1 MDHTLATDLARLPEL
16 LEATRRAAAD
26 ALEALDA
33 RPVVPPAGPP
43 RAPEPLP
50 THAAGAESA
59 LTAFAERWAPRLSA
73 SAGPRYLGF
82 VTGGATPAALAGDW
96 LTAVH
101 DQNSNSAMDGAG
113 QDLERETVT
122 WLRDLFGLT
131 DAHTGTFVSGATMSN
146 TTGLAIAREWLGE
159 RLGVSPS
166 EDGAAAL
173 GPVRVLS
180 GAPHSSIAKALSV
193 LGLGRSSL
201 VPVPT
206 RARRAG
212 RRAPRLPCPGR
223 AAPPSAPP
231 PTPPGR
237 PPLDPAALDRALADT
252 PGPAVVVA
260 NAGTVN
266 TVDFD
271 DLRAI
276 AALRERHAFWLHT
289 DAAFGA
295 FAALSPDHAHLVDG
309 LDASDSVCVDLHKWL
324 NVPYDSAVQFTR
336 RQDLQA
342 RVFQNSAAYLGPLGD
357 HPDLVH
363 LTPENSHRLRALAA
377 WFTLRAYGREGHR
390 EIVERDI
397 ACARALG
404 AALERDP
411 AFRLLAPVRLNVVC
425 FTLADDPTPA
435 RLAALREAAQGEVFV
450 TPTVYAGT
458 PGLRAAFSNWRTTQA
473 DVRRAAQALRTA
485 AKGTV

>member
-1 MDHTLATDLARLPEL
+1 MDRILAADLARLPEL
-16 LEATRRAAAD
+16 LDATRRAAA
-26 ALEALDA
+26 EALATLDE
-33 RPVVPPAGPP
+33 RPVVPPQDAPP
-43 RAPEPLP
+43 PTPLP
-50 THAAGAESA
+50 ARGTGTEAALAEFRA
-59 LTAFAERWAPRLSA
+59 RWEPRLSA

-96 LTAVH
+96 LTAAH

-113 QDLERETVT
+113 QHLERETT
-122 WLRDLFGLT
+122 GWLRELFGLS

-146 TTGLAIAREWLGE
+146 TAGLAIAREWLGE
-159 RLGVSPS
+159 RLGVSPAQ
-166 EDGAAAL
+166 DGVAAL

-193 LGLGRSSL
+193 LGLGRSAL

-206 RARRAG
+206 
-212 RRAPRLPCPGR
+212 LPGR
-223 AAPPSAPP
+223 EAV
-231 PTPPGR
+231 
-237 PPLDPAALDRALADT
+237 DPAALDRALADT

-271 DLRAI
+271 DLRAV
-276 AALRERHAFWLHT
+276 AALRERHDFWLHT

-295 FAALSPDHAHLVDG
+295 FAALTPEHAHLVAG

-336 RQDLQA
+336 RRDLQS
-342 RVFQNSAAYLGPLGD
+342 RVFANAAAYLGPLGPD
-357 HPDLVH
+357 PDLVH

-404 AALERDP
+404 ERLDRDP

-425 FTLADDPTPA
+425 FTLAGNPA
-435 RLAALREAAQGEVFV
+435 PERLTALREAVAADVFV
-450 TPTVYAGT
+450 TPTVLGGT
-458 PGLRAAFSNWRTTQA
+458 AGLRAAFSNWRTTPA
-473 DVRRAAQALRTA
+473 DVDRAAEALRAA
-485 AKGTV
+485 AKEIA

>member
-1 MDHTLATDLARLPEL
+1 MDRTLTADLARLPEL
-16 LEATRRAAAD
+16 LGAARDAAVATLA
-26 ALEALDA
+26 ALDA
-33 RPVVPPAGPP
+33 RPVVPPRPDGPP
-43 RAPEPLP
+43 TPEPLP
-50 THAAGAESA
+50 AHGAGTDAALA
-59 LTAFAERWAPRLSA
+59 AFADRWAPRLSA

-96 LTAVH
+96 LTATH
-101 DQNSNSAMDGAG
+101 DQNSNSALDGGG
-113 QDLERETVT
+113 QDLERETVG
-122 WLRDLFGLT
+122 WLRELFGLS

-159 RLGVSPS
+159 RLGVSVA

-173 GPVRVLS
+173 GRVRVLS

-193 LGLGRSSL
+193 LGLGRRAL

-206 RARRAG
+206 
-212 RRAPRLPCPGR
+212 LPGR
-223 AAPPSAPP
+223 EAV
-231 PTPPGR
+231 
-237 PPLDPAALDRALADT
+237 DPAALERALADE
-252 PGPAVVVA
+252 PGRPAVVVA

-271 DLRAI
+271 DLRAV
-276 AALRERHAFWLHT
+276 AALRARHDFWLHT

-295 FAALSPDHAHLVDG
+295 FAVLSPEHAHLTAG

-336 RQDLQA
+336 RRDLQA
-342 RVFQNSAAYLGPLGD
+342 RVFQNAAAYLGPLGD
-357 HPDLVH
+357 DPDLVH

-397 ACARALG
+397 ACARLLG
-404 AALERDP
+404 AALSRDP
-411 AFRLLAPVRLNVVC
+411 SFTVLAPVRLNVVC
-425 FTLADDPTPA
+425 FTLAEAPTPA
-435 RLAALREAAQGEVFV
+435 RLTALREAVGPEAFV
-450 TPTVYAGT
+450 TPTHYAGT
-458 PGLRAAFSNWRTTQA
+458 PALRAAFSNWRTTQV
-473 DVRRAAQALRTA
+473 DVRRIAQALHTA
-485 AKGTV
+485 ARELG

>member
-1 MDHTLATDLARLPEL
+1 MDRTLAADLARLPEL
-16 LEATRRAAAD
+16 LDATRAAA
-26 ALEALDA
+26 AEALATLAA
-33 RPVVPPAGPP
+33 RPVVPPAGEPH
-43 RAPEPLP
+43 APEPLP
-50 THAAGAESA
+50 EHATGTEAA
-59 LTAFAERWAPRLSA
+59 LAAFRDRWEPRLSA

-96 LTAVH
+96 LTAAH
-101 DQNSNSAMDGAG
+101 DQNSNSALDGGG
-113 QDLERETVT
+113 QDLERETVG
-122 WLRDLFGLT
+122 WLRELFGLSA
-131 DAHTGTFVSGATMSN
+131 AHSGTFVSGATMSN

-159 RLGVSPS
+159 RLGVRPA

-193 LGLGRSSL
+193 LGLGRNSL
-201 VPVPT
+201 VKVPT
-206 RARRAG
+206 
-212 RRAPRLPCPGR
+212 LPGR
-223 AAPPSAPP
+223 EAV
-231 PTPPGR
+231 
-237 PPLDPAALDRALADT
+237 DPAALERALAEA

-276 AALRERHAFWLHT
+276 AALRERHDFWLHT

-295 FAALSPDHAHLVDG
+295 FAALSPEHAHLADG
-309 LDASDSVCVDLHKWL
+309 LDASDSLCIDLHKWL

-336 RQDLQA
+336 RRDLQA

-377 WFTLRAYGREGHR
+377 WFTLRAYGRQGHR

-404 AALERDP
+404 TALEADP
-411 AFRLLAPVRLNVVC
+411 ALTLLAPVRLNVVC
-425 FTLADDPTPA
+425 FTLAKAPTPE
-435 RLAALREAAQGEVFV
+435 RVAALREAVAAEVFV
-450 TPTVYAGT
+450 TPTVYGGT
-458 PGLRAAFSNWRTTQA
+458 AGLRAAFSNWRTTHD
-473 DVRRAAQALRTA
+473 DVRRAAQALGA
-485 AKGTV
+485 AAREIA

>member
-1 MDHTLATDLARLPEL
+1 MHHTLAADLARLPDL
-16 LEATRRAAAD
+16 LDATRRAAVETLA
-26 ALEALDA
+26 ALDT
-33 RPVVPPAGPP
+33 RPVVPLRPTADP
-43 RAPEPLP
+43 RPEPLP
-50 THAAGAESA
+50 VRGAGAAAA
-59 LTAFAERWAPRLSA
+59 LDAFQRRWAPLLSA

-96 LTAVH
+96 LTAAH
-101 DQNSNSAMDGAG
+101 DQNSNSALDGAG
-113 QDLERETVT
+113 QDLERETVS
-122 WLRDLFGLT
+122 WLRDLFGLSE
-131 DAHTGTFVSGATMSN
+131 AHSGTFLSGATMSN

-159 RLGVSPS
+159 RRGICVS
-166 EDGAAAL
+166 EDGTAAL

-193 LGLGRSSL
+193 LGLGRNAL

-206 RARRAG
+206 
-212 RRAPRLPCPGR
+212 LPGR
-223 AAPPSAPP
+223 EAV
-231 PTPPGR
+231 
-237 PPLDPAALDRALADT
+237 DPAALDRALADT

-276 AALRERHAFWLHT
+276 AALRERHDFWLHT

-295 FAALSPDHAHLVDG
+295 FAALSPAHAHLVDG

-336 RQDLQA
+336 RRDLQA
-342 RVFQNSAAYLGPLGD
+342 RVFQNAAAYLGPLGD

-377 WFTLRAYGREGHR
+377 WCTLHAYGREGHR

-397 ACARALG
+397 ACARSLAEELS
-404 AALERDP
+404 ADP
-411 AFRLLAPVRLNVVC
+411 AFRILAPVRLNVVC
-425 FTLADDPTPA
+425 LSLAEAPTAA
-435 RLAALREAAQGEVFV
+435 RLTALREAVRADVFL

-458 PGLRAAFSNWRTTQA
+458 PALRAAFSNWRTTQA
-473 DVRRAAQALRTA
+473 DVHRAAQALRKA
-485 AKGTV
+485 ARELT

>member
-1 MDHTLATDLARLPEL
+1 MDRTLAADLARLPEL
-16 LEATRRAAAD
+16 LDATRGAAAD
-26 ALEALDA
+26 ALATLDA
-33 RPVVPPAGPP
+33 RPVVPPAGKPHD
-43 RAPEPLP
+43 PEPLP
-50 THAAGAESA
+50 EHAAGTDAA
-59 LTAFAERWAPRLSA
+59 LAAFRDRWEPRLSA

-101 DQNSNSAMDGAG
+101 DQNSNSVLDGGG
-113 QDLERETVT
+113 QDLERETVG
-122 WLRDLFGLT
+122 WLRDLFGLSA
-131 DAHTGTFVSGATMSN
+131 DHSGTFVSGATMSN

-159 RLGVSPS
+159 RLGVSPA

-180 GAPHSSIAKALSV
+180 GAPHSSIAKALSF
-193 LGLGRSSL
+193 LGLGRNSL
-201 VPVPT
+201 VRVPT
-206 RARRAG
+206 
-212 RRAPRLPCPGR
+212 LPGR
-223 AAPPSAPP
+223 EAV
-231 PTPPGR
+231 
-237 PPLDPAALDRALADT
+237 DPAALERALADT

-276 AALRERHAFWLHT
+276 ETLRGRHDFWLHT

-295 FAALSPDHAHLVDG
+295 FAALSPAHAHLADG

-336 RQDLQA
+336 RRDLQA
-342 RVFQNSAAYLGPLGD
+342 RVFQNSAAYLGPLGE

-363 LTPENSHRLRALAA
+363 LTPENSHRLRALSA
-377 WFTLRAYGREGHR
+377 WFTLRAYGRQGHR

-404 AALERDP
+404 AALEEDP
-411 AFRLLAPVRLNVVC
+411 AFTLLAPVRLNVVC
-425 FTLADDPTPA
+425 FTLAEAPTPE
-435 RLAALREAAQGEVFV
+435 RLTALREAVAGEVFV
-450 TPTVYAGT
+450 TPTVYGGT
-458 PGLRAAFSNWRTTQA
+458 AALRAAFSNWRTTQA
-473 DVRRAAQALRTA
+473 DVRRAAEAFGA
-485 AKGTV
+485 AAREIA